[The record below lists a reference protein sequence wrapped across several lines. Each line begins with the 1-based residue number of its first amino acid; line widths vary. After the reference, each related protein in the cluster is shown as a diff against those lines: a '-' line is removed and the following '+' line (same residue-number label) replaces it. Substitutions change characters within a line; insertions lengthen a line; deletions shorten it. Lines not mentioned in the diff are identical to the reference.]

1 METPKAKLLEE
12 QKELERQTA
21 GFEKTKLSLE
31 NARARMR
38 QLWKSVNEMKVAKEE
53 LDEKYNRI
61 LS

>member
-38 QLWKSVNEMKVAKEE
+38 
-53 LDEKYNRI
+53 
-61 LS
+61 